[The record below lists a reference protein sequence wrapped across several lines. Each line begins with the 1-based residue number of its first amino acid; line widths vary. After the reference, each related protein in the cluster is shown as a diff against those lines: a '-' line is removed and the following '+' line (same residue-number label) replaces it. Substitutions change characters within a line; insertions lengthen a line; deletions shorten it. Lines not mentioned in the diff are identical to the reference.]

1 MPTSSLLAL
10 TCRRPPPA
18 PTTPTHPRPPQGLAN
33 TLWSFAKLNDPP
45 LGAVRCLAA
54 HMTGVLRTSRSSA
67 SLAATGG
74 NMAFDAQALANA
86 AWALAHLHSRGLNP
100 ALEPQSSTLI
110 ETLADAA
117 SEMLRVLRDGFRYR
131 PTSGHDSQRALA
143 SMEGRFSCASLA
155 HMAWAYGSFLGE
167 ALQRVDA
174 AARLFACIR
183 DEAVCRRV
191 VPPATS
197 LPPLSL

>member
-1 MPTSSLLAL
+1 MVIVLFAL
-10 TCRRPPPA
+10 GPYRCRRCAATAPRA
-18 PTTPTHPRPPQGLAN
+18 RPTTSRPQGLAN

-45 LGAVRCLAA
+45 LGAVRCLVT
-54 HMTGVLRTSRSSA
+54 HMTGVLRSSRSSA

-86 AWALAHLHSRGLNP
+86 AWALAHWHSRGLNGP
-100 ALEPQSSTLI
+100 LEPHSSTLL
-110 ETLADAA
+110 ETVADAA

-167 ALQRVDA
+167 ALPRVEP

-191 VPPATS
+191 RRR
-197 LPPLSL
+197 